1 MAGMMTKIAAAFLCP
16 LVLVL
21 GACHSQPR
29 ASVEA
34 NPPCAGFD
42 LAGSDPRAL
51 ALADEVM
58 QAMGGR
64 AAWDRTRV
72 LCWTFFGKRKHVWDR
87 HTGDYRLDEGNQ
99 VVLMNLQSGKGR
111 VFDKGVEVTDPLVLE
126 KALKRTRSVWIND
139 SYWLVMPYKLKD
151 SGVTLKYVGEGELDG
166 GRKADL
172 LELSF
177 DAVGDTPDNRY
188 RVFVARDT
196 HLVERWQYFEHRAD
210 TESKMDTV
218 WAGWEW
224 HGGIQLASSRG
235 EKRPM
240 GGLQVLDQ
248 PPASLQKP

>member
-1 MAGMMTKIAAAFLCP
+1 MMTKIAAAFLCP
-16 LVLVL
+16 LALAL
-21 GACHSQPR
+21 AACQPR
-29 ASVEA
+29 PQASLAV

-42 LAGSDPRAL
+42 AAGSDPRAL

-58 QAMGGR
+58 QTLGGR
-64 AAWDRTRV
+64 AAWDKARV
-72 LCWTFFGKRKHVWDR
+72 ICWTFFSRRKHVWDKW
-87 HTGDYRLDEGNQ
+87 TGDYRLDEGNQ
-99 VVLMNLQSGKGR
+99 VVLMNLETGKGR
-111 VFDKGVEVTDPLVLE
+111 VFDKGAEVKDPQTLE
-126 KALKRTRSVWIND
+126 AALKRARSIWIND

-151 SGVTLKYVGEGELDG
+151 SGVTLKYAGEGDLAD

-177 DAVGDTPDNRY
+177 SAVGDTPDNRY
-188 RVFVARDT
+188 HVFIARDT

-210 TESKMDTV
+210 TEPKMDTP
-218 WAGWEW
+218 WTGWEW

-248 PPASLQKP
+248 PPASLKTP